1 MMNDLH
7 SYEYHNL
14 ARNKVLNKKGFSY
27 HRKSSFLFSCL
38 YIYILL
44 SIHQLYPN
52 ACHEVMNRI
61 RKYCTSKDEK
71 EPYQA

>member
-14 ARNKVLNKKGFSY
+14 ARKKVPN
-27 HRKSSFLFSCL
+27 
-38 YIYILL
+38 YILL
-44 SIHQLYPN
+44 SIHQVYPN
-52 ACHEVMNRI
+52 VCHEVMNRI